1 MMEIEIDGYERMP
14 GLRSFTIMAN
24 KRIQELIQGYMV
36 LHLKRQR

>member
-1 MMEIEIDGYERMP
+1 MMEIEIDGYETRA
-14 GLRSFTIMAN
+14 GLRSFTNMAN

>member
-1 MMEIEIDGYERMP
+1 MMEFGLDGYETMT
-14 GLRSFTIMAN
+14 GLRSFTITAN

>member
-1 MMEIEIDGYERMP
+1 MMEYGIDGYEMMA